1 MTAEDRDAALARL
14 TFDATLEGAR
24 NADLVIEAIVEVLEA
39 KQAVF
44 KWECGV
50 SLS

>member
-1 MTAEDRDAALARL
+1 MSLIGFEKRLKAVCTDRGF
-14 TFDATLEGAR
+14 TQQKFAT
-24 NADLVIEAIVEVLEA
+24 VLGVT